1 MYTETNSRE
10 KDFVLKRNMKKI
22 YNTLMAISDINHNAS
37 EWYQKWH
44 PISTC
49 DSV

>member
-22 YNTLMAISDINHNAS
+22 YNTLMAISDINQMHQNDT
-37 EWYQKWH
+37 KND
-44 PISTC
+44 I
-49 DSV
+49 